1 MIAAPSAPGRNRFDG
16 KIVVVTG
23 VGRAGQVGEA
33 VAKGFAQRGA
43 SVAIIDRDAASAET
57 LAAAMRVDGFAV
69 TAYGAD
75 LTDAAATAAVFEQ
88 IGSANGGRVHALA
101 NIAGGFAMSGPV
113 AESDPA
119 IFQRQ
124 LSINL
129 GSAYGATRA
138 CIPLLRAAGGGSIV
152 FMAAAAILPGGKVGG
167 MSGYAAS
174 KAGVTALMRAVAQE
188 ERKNGVRANALAPT
202 AIRTGTNLDSMGDKF
217 AYVEREAV
225 ADVIAF
231 LCSDEAVNITGQ
243 VIELA

>member
-1 MIAAPSAPGRNRFDG
+1 MTDDSSAGGGNRFDG
-16 KIVVVTG
+16 KVVVVTG

-33 VAKGFAQRGA
+33 VANEFARRGA
-43 SVAIIDRDAASAET
+43 AVSIIDRDAASAES
-57 LAAAMRVDGFAV
+57 LAAAMRSEGRTV

-75 LTDAAATAAVFEQ
+75 LTDAAATSAAFGM
-88 IGSANGGRVHALA
+88 IAAANGGRIHALA
-101 NIAGGFAMSGPV
+101 NVAGGFAMSGPV

-119 IFQRQ
+119 VFQRQ

-138 CIPLLRAAGGGSIV
+138 CLPFLRAAGGGAIV

-167 MSGYAAS
+167 MSGYAAA

-188 ERKNGVRANALAPT
+188 ERSNHVRANALAPT
-202 AIRTGTNLDSMGDKF
+202 AIRTGTNLDSMGDTF
-217 AYVEREAV
+217 AYVGREAV
-225 ADVIAF
+225 AGVIAF